1 MTAPLL
7 ELRDVG
13 VTYGNGVR
21 AVDGVSLT
29 LGRGET
35 LAVVGESGCGKS
47 SLGRLVMR
55 LTDPTAGGILLGG
68 QDITRLSRA
77 ALRPLRRRFQMIFQD
92 PFASLNPRMTV
103 RATLDTQ
110 LIAQRIGDRRERDR
124 RVVTVA
130 ERVGLDAAALERYP
144 HEFSGGQRQ
153 RIGIARALILEPEL
167 VVCDE
172 PVSALD
178 VSIRAQI
185 LNLLMDLQAE
195 HGLSYLFISHD
206 MGVVEHIADRVVV
219 MYLGRLVE
227 EAPAARLFAAPAHPY
242 TRALLAAVPQPD
254 PRQRLRFEDLASGDV
269 PSPLSPPP
277 GCHYHPR
284 CRFATEICGQ
294 ARPPLAPVPGG
305 GQVACHHAALIA
317 LADPPAA
324 PQGMFTA
331 APADGA

>member
-7 ELRDVG
+7 ELQDVA

-21 AVDGVSLT
+21 AVDGVSLR
-29 LGRGET
+29 LARGET

-47 SLGRLVMR
+47 SLGKLAMRLV
-55 LTDPTAGGILLGG
+55 DPGAGRILFDGR
-68 QDITRLSRA
+68 DITGLGRA

-103 RATLDTQ
+103 RTTLETQ
-110 LIAQRIGDRRERDR
+110 LAAQGIGTRGERA
-124 RVVTVA
+124 VKVA
-130 ERVGLDAAALERYP
+130 AAAARVGLDAAALERYP

-195 HGLSYLFISHD
+195 RGLAYLFISHD
-206 MGVVEHIADRVVV
+206 MGVVEHIADRVAV

-254 PRQRLRFEDLASGDV
+254 PRRRLAVEELASGDV
-269 PSPLSPPP
+269 PSPLAPPP

-284 CRFATEICGQ
+284 CRFATALC
-294 ARPPLAPVPGG
+294 AASRPALAPAPGG
-305 GQVACHHAALIA
+305 GIVACHHADAIA
-317 LADPPAA
+317 AIPSHPVAPPVHA
-324 PQGMFTA
+324 G
-331 APADGA
+331 